1 MATECTPIQMDFQGV
16 GRRRVEAAFDGG
28 PLSSEGGLL
37 LLREVDLRLNIVDRL
52 AACFTDH
59 REQDA
64 VEHGMDELL
73 RQRIFG
79 MASGYEDLNDHD
91 KLRLDPLMALASGKE
106 DIEGKNRRREEDK
119 GIPLASRCSLNR
131 LELTPEDAN
140 RNSRYKKIVYHGHR
154 IEDLLVTLF
163 LERFE
168 AEPEEIVL
176 DFDATDIPL
185 HGEQEG
191 RFFHGYYK
199 NYCYLPLY
207 VTCGDE
213 LLVAK
218 LRPSNID
225 ASAGTVGVLERLV
238 RAIRA
243 RFPKVRIIL
252 RADSGFAREPIMAWC
267 EANGVYYVLGLAKN
281 ARLIAILQEA
291 MDRAKMRSCLTGVAA
306 REFITFNYETLNS
319 WSRARRVIGKA
330 EYLPRGANPRFIV
343 TNLPEDYATPQAL
356 YEDVYCARGD
366 MENRIKEQQLDLFAT
381 RTSTHTM
388 RANQLRLWFSAFA
401 YILVRRLRSI
411 GLEGTRMAKATCGTI
426 RCNLLKIAAQIK
438 ISVRRVKI
446 SLPTACPYQD
456 LFLKAWEALSHLP
469 RPT

>member
-1 MATECTPIQMDFQGV
+1 MDFQGV
-16 GRRRVEAAFDGG
+16 GRREVVAAFDGG
-28 PLSSEGGLL
+28 HLSSNGGSL
-37 LLREVDLRLNIVDRL
+37 LLREVDSRLGIIDHL
-52 AACFTDH
+52 AACFTDY
-59 REQDA
+59 RNADA
-64 VEHGMDELL
+64 VEHRVDELL

-79 MASGYEDLNDHD
+79 LALGYEDLNDHD
-91 KLRLDPLMALASGKE
+91 TLRLDPLMALVSGKR
-106 DIEGKNRRREEDK
+106 DFEGKGRRREEDK
-119 GIPLASRCSLNR
+119 GIPLASKSSLNR

-140 RNSRYKKIVYHGHR
+140 RDSRYNKIVHSCRR
-154 IEDLLVTLF
+154 IEDLTVTLF
-163 LERFE
+163 LERFKE
-168 AEPEEIVL
+168 APEEIVL

-225 ASAGTVGVLERLV
+225 ASAGTVTVLKRLV
-238 RAIRA
+238 KAIRA
-243 RFPKVRIIL
+243 RFPRTRIIL
-252 RADSGFAREPIMAWC
+252 RSDSGFARDPIMAWC
-267 EANGVYYVLGLAKN
+267 EQNGVYYLLGIAKN
-281 ARLIAILQEA
+281 ARLNRIIDAA

-306 REFITFNYETLNS
+306 REFITFSYETLGS

-330 EYLPRGANPRFIV
+330 EYLPKGANPRFIV

-381 RTSTHTM
+381 RTSTHAM

-401 YILVRRLRSI
+401 YTLMRRLRRI
-411 GLEGTRMAKATCGTI
+411 ALPRTRMAKATCGTI
-426 RCNLLKIAAQIK
+426 RCNLLKIAAQVR
-438 ISVRRVKI
+438 ISVRRVMV

-456 LFLKAWEALSHLP
+456 LFLRAWHTLDQLA

>member
-1 MATECTPIQMDFQGV
+1 MATECTPIQMEFQGV
-16 GRRRVEAAFDGG
+16 GRRRVAAAFDGG
-28 PLSSEGGLL
+28 HLSSEGGSL
-37 LLREVDLRLNIVDRL
+37 LLREADTRVGMVERL

-59 REQDA
+59 RRPDS
-64 VEHGMDELL
+64 VEHRVDELL

-79 MASGYEDLNDHD
+79 LALGYEDLNDHD
-91 KLRLDPLMALASGKE
+91 ALRLDPLMALASGKE
-106 DIEGKNRRREEDK
+106 DIEGRARRREEDK
-119 GIPLASRCSLNR
+119 GKPLASKCSLNR

-140 RNSRYKKIVYHGHR
+140 RDSRYKKIVYHGHR
-154 IEDLLVTLF
+154 IEELLVTLF
-163 LERFE
+163 LERFKE
-168 AEPEEIVL
+168 PPEEIVL

-225 ASAGTVGVLERLV
+225 ASAGAVSVLKRLV
-238 RAIRA
+238 KAIRA
-243 RFPKVRIIL
+243 RFPKARIIL
-252 RADSGFAREPIMAWC
+252 RADSGFARESIMAWC
-267 EANGVYYVLGLAKN
+267 EENHVYYVLGLAKN
-281 ARLIAILQEA
+281 ARLNAILQEA
-291 MDRAKMRSCLTGVAA
+291 MDRAKIRNCLTGAAA

-330 EYLPRGANPRFIV
+330 EYLSMGANPRYIV
-343 TNLPEDYATPQAL
+343 TNLPEEYAAPQDL
-356 YEDVYCARGD
+356 YEKVYCARGD

-381 RTSTHTM
+381 RTSTHTL

-401 YILVRRLRSI
+401 YTLMRRLRSTAL
-411 GLEGTRMAKATCGTI
+411 GGTRMAKATCGTI

-456 LFLKAWEALSHLP
+456 LYLKAWEALTQLP